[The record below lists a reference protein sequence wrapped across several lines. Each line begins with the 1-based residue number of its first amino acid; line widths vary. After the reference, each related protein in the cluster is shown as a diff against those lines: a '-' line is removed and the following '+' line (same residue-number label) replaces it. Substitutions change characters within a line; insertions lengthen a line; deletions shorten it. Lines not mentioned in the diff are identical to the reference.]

1 MILLHG
7 LSDLNER
14 QHLDPRREE
23 HVGVAVDASD
33 ATHDGRV
40 LELEYLEV
48 ASEWAEAV
56 ANVVW
61 VGVTS

>member
-1 MILLHG
+1 M
-7 LSDLNER
+7 SDLNER
-14 QHLDPRREE
+14 QHVDPRREE

-33 ATHDGRV
+33 AAHDGRV

-48 ASEWAEAV
+48 AGEWPKAV
-56 ANVVW
+56 ANVIW